1 MCHPQMLEQV
11 KKSQFFTKKEGTVV
25 GGGQGRHKD
34 LNKIYY
40 FYSSV
45 EWQAER

>member
-1 MCHPQMLEQV
+1 MLDQEKQ
-11 KKSQFFTKKEGTVV
+11 SQFFTQEDGKVV
-25 GGGQGRHKD
+25 GAGQGRHD
-34 LNKIYY
+34 SLNRIYY